1 MKSLRAF
8 PQTGTRLVLAALLLI
23 LLVLGS
29 VAPALAS
36 ADTPG
41 AVYTL
46 SNAASG
52 NEVLAFD
59 RSADGSFVF
68 QGAYAT
74 GGLGSGA
81 GLGSQSSIV
90 LSRDNRWLFAVNA
103 GSSQISVFD
112 VQPDGLVL
120 VDVVNSGGSHP
131 ISLTNFKDLLYV
143 LNDGGS
149 GNITGFSI
157 SEHGKLSPIA
167 GSTQPLSNG
176 GAGAAP
182 GPAQISFT
190 PDGSTLVVTEKASN
204 LIVTYPVE
212 GSVAEAP
219 VVYPSSGMTPFGF
232 DISQR
237 GVLVVSEAFGGAL
250 GASALSSYTVDRD
263 GLNLVS
269 PSVPTTQT
277 AACWVAI
284 SKEGRYAYTTNAGS
298 GSISSY
304 AIGNDGSIS
313 LLNAIAGSTGAGS
326 SPIDMAFSNNGS
338 FLYALSAAA
347 HSVSIFQAQPD
358 GSLVALGNLAVPV
371 GAVGLAA
378 K

>member
-1 MKSLRAF
+1 MKSLQVF
-8 PQTGTRLVLAALLLI
+8 PRSGIRLVLAAMLFI
-23 LLVLGS
+23 LSVFGS
-29 VAPALAS
+29 VSPALAS
-36 ADTPG
+36 NDTPG

-59 RSADGSFVF
+59 RSAGGSLVF

-74 GGLGSGA
+74 GGQGSGA
-81 GLGSQSSIV
+81 GLGSQGALA

-103 GSSQISVFD
+103 GSNQISIFD

-120 VDVVNSGGSHP
+120 VDVADSGGTLP
-131 ISLTNFKDLLYV
+131 ISLTNYKNLLYV
-143 LNDGGS
+143 LNAGGS
-149 GNITGFSI
+149 GNITGFEI
-157 SEHGKLSPIA
+157 GEHGSLSPIA
-167 GSTQPLSNG
+167 ASTQPLSNG

-182 GPAQISFT
+182 GPAQISFA
-190 PDGSTLVVTEKASN
+190 PDGSTLIVTEKASN

-212 GSVAEAP
+212 GGVAGAP
-219 VVYPSSGMTPFGF
+219 VAHPSSGMTPFGF
-232 DISQR
+232 EISQR
-237 GVLVVSEAFGGAL
+237 GVLVVSEAFGGAP
-250 GASALSSYTVDRD
+250 GASALSSYTVDQD

-269 PSVPTTQT
+269 ASVPTTQT

-284 SKEGRYAYTTNAGS
+284 FKDGRYAYTTNAGS

-304 AIGNDGSIS
+304 AIDQDGSIS
-313 LLNAIAGSTGAGS
+313 LLDPAAGLTGEGS

-347 HSVSIFQAQPD
+347 HTISIFQAQAD
-358 GSLVALGNLAVPV
+358 GSLVSLGSLDVPA
-371 GAVGLAA
+371 GSVGLAA
-378 K
+378 R